1 MDLVTNNYYDN
12 LSTLSPNGS
21 VAPLG
26 CCSVIGCGSGG
37 YPVVNTS
44 RLTTKNLCLGSYS
57 DSSNLSGG
65 LYNIKF
71 TDTNG
76 ESWPLG
82 SCQKTV
88 SGVPHYPASVPG
100 WNVYS
105 DSACGEDI
113 GVCYVTC
120 TPNGVCNT
128 PGTVLS
134 QAVSSSVCDGLVSVF
149 QSNNPECNCVKGG
162 GGQFQVAPE
171 EVIPPVNPNAPKVL
185 VPGGPDIV
193 DRRDK
198 DTIRTNQGRCY
209 RITVQYRMPKA
220 NGEYELK
227 SHTGIVKEIPYS
239 SLGAPNLFISAAE
252 AFRLMRPEIPAGA
265 LELQGDNQIRLDPEV
280 PCDIRTI
287 FPSIRDLPY
296 KELQDLTKNKNF
308 LDPKYSYERDKVTI
322 ENYTNTLAVLKQQ
335 ILDYNAQIKKI
346 QDDEIEWRRRYME
359 IMMKRQRDAHRDPAS
374 VNTEQSYG
382 WRPYWKKTP
391 IIGWWPGIG
400 VYSYKPLRIQAEK
413 WEDKVKELEKQRK
426 LWEDKIRDKEYV
438 YDPMD
443 LLPEDIRGRNYEMQ
457 ELIDFINRWKAL
469 PWEYNII
476 DNKRVKIR
484 DADEMREA
492 LEEWNEKIRK
502 NNERIKDIKD
512 KRAELKSYKNH
523 GNRAQFAGPNAPIIR
538 DTI

>member
-26 CCSVIGCGSGG
+26 CCSAIGCGSGG

-44 RLTTKNLCLGSYS
+44 RRTTKNMCLGGYS
-57 DSSNLSGG
+57 VSSNLSGG

-71 TDTNG
+71 TDTKG

-134 QAVSSSVCDGLVSVF
+134 QAVSSSVCDGLVSIF

-171 EVIPPVNPNAPKVL
+171 VIPPVPGKVF
-185 VPGGPDIV
+185 VPGDQSTII
-193 DRRDK
+193 DRRITPDSPTYINDGDCYK
-198 DTIRTNQGRCY
+198 ITIRY
-209 RITVQYRMPKA
+209 RIQDH
-220 NGEYELK
+220 NGVFVIR
-227 SHTGIVKEIPYS
+227 SHTGRVKVSKGRGDTPT
-239 SLGAPNLFISAAE
+239 LTVTQ
-252 AFRLMRPEIPAGA
+252 AFQWMRPDIPDGA
-265 LELQGDNQIRLDPEV
+265 LEVIGEGNMNV
-280 PCDIRTI
+280 PLGPPVRCSERNIN
-287 FPSIRDLPY
+287 PSISDPPYDTLRDV
-296 KELQDLTKNKNF
+296 KTNI
-308 LDPKYSYERDKVTI
+308 LDSDYIKDRIVQS
-322 ENYTNTLAVLKQQ
+322 NYDNTLGDFNKQMLEYQ
-335 ILDYNAQIKKI
+335 AQIKKI

-359 IMMKRQRDAHRDPAS
+359 EIDKIAKRKHINNRLVP
-374 VNTEQSYG
+374 YG
-382 WRPYWKKTP
+382 THFYWTDYYYP
-391 IIGWWPGIG
+391 QFGTYY
-400 VYSYKPLRIQAEK
+400 YSDLNKGLIK
-413 WEDKVKELEKQRK
+413 NLEKIKK
-426 LWEDKIRDKEYV
+426 LEEEIRRIEERIRNKEYANF
-438 YDPMD
+438 PED
-443 LLPEDIRGRNYEMQ
+443 LLPPDVRGLARELLDLIAFHEMY
-457 ELIDFINRWKAL
+457 NVY
-469 PWEYNII
+469 PWEYTI
-476 DNKRVKIR
+476 DRDGKKVKITNPV
-484 DADEMREA
+484 EMQKA
-492 LEEWNEKIRK
+492 LDEWNEKIK
-502 NNERIKDIKD
+502 KENERIQDIKD
-512 KRAELKSYKNH
+512 KRAELKSYNNH